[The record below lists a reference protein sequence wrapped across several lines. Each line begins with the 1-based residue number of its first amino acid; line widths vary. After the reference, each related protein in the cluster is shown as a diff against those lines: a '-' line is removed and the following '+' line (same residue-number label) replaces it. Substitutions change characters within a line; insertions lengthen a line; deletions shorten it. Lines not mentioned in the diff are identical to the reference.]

1 MTDEVAG
8 WRLGGLQGFSGEEFQ
23 REKNRK
29 EAAGGWV
36 VFQRYFGRAE
46 GFIGIGGGFKAFEAE
61 QRFTGEGYSQS
72 LYDDGHLFKQPIKVN
87 WAYASGQREGT
98 SGHFNIFVGDLS
110 LEGYVGS
117 EDWAFKR
124 VWICFFP
131 QSARCPDAK
140 GVVELTN
147 GSSGNGKE
155 TATDEAPD
163 NNPQYTT
170 VCVLQRYNTHIE
182 TSLAIWMGNTQ
193 SILCGKPI
201 MCSWGSKPT
210 PPGTS
215 SNPLLLSAAAP
226 LPSLSATDLRAY
238 ERQLA
243 MSKMGGVHALMHPQG
258 QHPFKQATMRMGCH

>member
-1 MTDEVAG
+1 M
-8 WRLGGLQGFSGEEFQ
+8 LFCFS
-23 REKNRK
+23 
-29 EAAGGWV
+29 
-36 VFQRYFGRAE
+36 
-46 GFIGIGGGFKAFEAE
+46 
-61 QRFTGEGYSQS
+61 
-72 LYDDGHLFKQPIKVN
+72 HLFGCK
-87 WAYASGQREGT
+87 
-98 SGHFNIFVGDLS
+98 
-110 LEGYVGS
+110 GYVGS

-131 QSARCPDAK
+131 QSARCPVRVQRD
-140 GVVELTN
+140 GGFGFV
-147 GSSGNGKE
+147 
-155 TATDEAPD
+155 
-163 NNPQYTT
+163 
-170 VCVLQRYNTHIE
+170 RYNTHIE